1 MGKSGATEEGSLPLG
16 SSLAI
21 RAFACFAGAYLVSNV
36 LRSVNAVIAPS
47 LISELQ
53 LTHADLGLLSSAYF
67 AAFAVMQLPL
77 GVWLDRYG
85 ARRTESILLAIAACG
100 AVVFALSP
108 SLSGL
113 WLGRLLLG
121 VGASACL
128 MAPFHAFRQWH
139 APQRQAQLACG
150 MLVAGTTGSLLS
162 TLPVTAALPFIG
174 WRGVFWVMA
183 GLIALAAVAL
193 FWLVR
198 KAERRAA
205 AKVASTATLVQPS
218 QAGSYR
224 CIFGNPYF
232 QRLALLGIVNQG
244 IFIALHTLWA
254 GPWMTTVL
262 GLHPERASQAL
273 FSMNLALL
281 AAYLLLAW
289 TAPRILAQGKR
300 HGISPH
306 LAMTAGLVATILT
319 QLLMLWNTG
328 SQAWWLWLAL
338 AAFSTGGTIT
348 QTQINLAFPKSQC
361 GRANAAYNLL
371 IFVGAFGAQ
380 WGLGVLIDL
389 FVDSGWSDA
398 HAMRLALGCGI
409 VLQIAAL
416 LVFVLH
422 RARFMAHEPIA

>member
-1 MGKSGATEEGSLPLG
+1 MSRAATPEEAGLPLG
-16 SSLAI
+16 SALAI
-21 RAFACFAGAYLVSNV
+21 RAFACFAGAYLLSNV
-36 LRSVNAVIAPS
+36 LRSVNAVIAPA
-47 LISELQ
+47 LMDELR
-53 LTHADLGLLSSAYF
+53 LTHADLGLLTATYF

-85 ARRTESILLAIAACG
+85 ARRTETILLLIAASG

-108 SLSGL
+108 GLSGL
-113 WLGRLLLG
+113 WLGRMLLG
-121 VGASACL
+121 IGASACL

-150 MLVAGTTGSLLS
+150 MLVAGTAGSLLS
-162 TLPVTAALPFIG
+162 TLPVTAALPAIG

-183 GLIALAAVAL
+183 ALIGLAALAL
-193 FWLVR
+193 FTLAR
-198 KAERRAA
+198 KTEAHMQ
-205 AKVASTATLVQPS
+205 AKASTPSAPASSATPVN
-218 QAGSYR
+218 YR
-224 CIFGNPYF
+224 CIFGHPYF

-262 GLHPERASQAL
+262 GLRPEQASRAL
-273 FSMNLALL
+273 FGMNLALL

-289 TAPRILAQGKR
+289 AAPRILAQGKR
-300 HGISPH
+300 HGIPPH
-306 LAMTAGLVATILT
+306 WAMTAGLVATIAT
-319 QLLMLWNTG
+319 QLLMLWQTG
-328 SQAWWLWLAL
+328 AQAWWLWLAL

-348 QTQINLAFPKSQC
+348 QTQINLSFPKSQC

-380 WGLGVLIDL
+380 WGLGLLIDL
-389 FVDSGWSDA
+389 FAGYGWQDA
-398 HAMRLALGCGI
+398 DAMRLALACGI
-409 VLQIAAL
+409 ALQITAL

-422 RARFMAHEPIA
+422 RARFIAHEPLA